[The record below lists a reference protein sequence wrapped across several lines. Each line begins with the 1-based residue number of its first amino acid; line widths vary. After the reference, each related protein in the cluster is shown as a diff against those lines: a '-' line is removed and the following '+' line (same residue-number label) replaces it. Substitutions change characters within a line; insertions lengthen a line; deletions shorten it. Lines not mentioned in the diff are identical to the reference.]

1 MAPIVRDATPEDL
14 EWLKFHDEQI
24 RKIGDYF
31 IASADKYSDI
41 FTAINAI
48 YIGLLTFF
56 GLASGGVL
64 KILEF
69 PLSIVFLA
77 PTICW
82 IGAMFFFFQ
91 VKQPYFTSYS
101 PDSPSDIRN
110 ALGDSNIK
118 KGKNYRNGIFLFGI
132 GILFMVAP
140 LVLGLYVA
148 ATPGLAAPAADV
160 QLVIENDYV
169 QYANQIP
176 IEFVP
181 GTNKTVNVSLVWTTD
196 TFYQI
201 RLQNGD
207 KVDINKSWVKAVLK
221 K

>member
-1 MAPIVRDATPEDL
+1 MAPVVSDVTPEDL
-14 EWLKFHDEQI
+14 EWLKFNDEQI
-24 RKIGDYF
+24 RKIGEYF

-64 KILEF
+64 KIIEF
-69 PLSIVFLA
+69 PLSIVFMA

-82 IGAMFFFFQ
+82 IGAMFYFFQ
-91 VKQPYFTSYS
+91 VKQPFFTSYS

-110 ALGDSNIK
+110 ALSEANIK
-118 KGKNYRNGIFLFGI
+118 KGRNYRNGIFLFGI
-132 GILFMVAP
+132 GILCMVVP

-148 ATPGLAAPAADV
+148 TTPGPAAPAADV
-160 QLVIENDYV
+160 QLVIGNDYV
-169 QYANQIP
+169 QYVRQIP

-181 GTNKTVNVSLVWTTD
+181 STNKTVTVSLVRTTD

-201 RLQNGD
+201 KLLNGD
-207 KVDINKSWVKAVLK
+207 KVDIDKSWVKVVVK
-221 K
+221 R